1 MANGENSYTNN
12 TSLLGAN
19 HAVNTYMNNLEN
31 LNRSNPNRITEQHNN
46 FEDIGNVIKGFRK
59 KTQ

>member
-1 MANGENSYTNN
+1 MEGNSYINN
-12 TSLLGAN
+12 IPLLGAN
-19 HAVNTYMNNLEN
+19 DIVNTYMNNLEN
-31 LNRSNPNRITEQHNN
+31 LNRNNPNRIAEQHNN